1 MISISVSGVLVAKP
15 QVVYVGSSNSRKC
28 EFTLFDMRRVRVADT
43 WQPVWERVVFVA
55 WDDEADRVAL
65 IMNKGAH
72 VSCTGLQETLQWV
85 DQQGE
90 RRLAVKY
97 RLTAWSINY
106 RQRWTEPARS
116 VGPQPAPPAVQTA
129 SERPEEDVASRQGPA
144 APASAANASPAVAA
158 CDGTSKTQ
166 RATAS

>member
-15 QVVYVGSSNSRKC
+15 QVVNVGSGNSRKC
-28 EFTLFDMRRVRVADT
+28 EFTVFDLRRVRVGDT

-72 VSCTGLQETLQWV
+72 VSCTGLQETHQWV

-106 RQRWTEPARS
+106 RQRWSEPPRS
-116 VGPQPAPPAVQTA
+116 GGPRPGAPQVQEA
-129 SERPEEDVASRQGPA
+129 SERLAQDITSLQG
-144 APASAANASPAVAA
+144 APA
-158 CDGTSKTQ
+158 TQ
-166 RATAS
+166 RATTG